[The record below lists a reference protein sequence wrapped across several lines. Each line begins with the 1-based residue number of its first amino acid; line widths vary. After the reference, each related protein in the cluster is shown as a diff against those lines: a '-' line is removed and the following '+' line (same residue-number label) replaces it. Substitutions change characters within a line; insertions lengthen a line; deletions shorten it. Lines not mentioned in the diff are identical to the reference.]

1 MGRLRLRVGLD
12 VDDVLYACNEYA
24 LKLLRDKYGD
34 SPEFDINHI
43 TSWGSQGDRSD
54 ERIPM
59 YSDPAFVETQP
70 LLPGAKRFV
79 RELNRIAEVFFITA
93 VPPDCMS
100 ARAGRLIADF
110 PEIPPENIIIG
121 KRKDL
126 IIPDML
132 LDDAAHNILSSKAA
146 YPVLMRRPWNT
157 QLSGLLSV
165 NTYPDFLHLVRMVR
179 NSFVEK
185 APDLTGGGVICLVGP
200 SGTGKAQIAQ
210 KLCEDQKYFRPL
222 TTTSRPKNP
231 GESENAYRFVTAK
244 QFLVEKKENRFIE
257 TTVYSGYYFG
267 TSADAIVPITEA
279 GNIAVIPIDVCGALA
294 LKNLYKNRAL
304 LVYTGREREAII
316 KDILKRSIDDDDKT
330 HRILSLDFE
339 IRNREL
345 CEFAVDFGTGAE
357 RCASEI
363 RARAERRSV

>member
-24 LKLLRDKYGD
+24 LKLLKDKYGN

-43 TSWGSQGDRSD
+43 SSWGPQGDRSD

-59 YSDPAFVETQP
+59 YSDPKFVETQP
-70 LLPGAKRFV
+70 LLPGAKKFV
-79 RELNRIAEVFFITA
+79 RDLSRIAEVFFITA
-93 VPPDCMS
+93 VPPCCMS
-100 ARAGRLIADF
+100 ARAGRLTDDF
-110 PEIPPENIIIG
+110 PDIPPENIIIG

-132 LDDAAHNILSSKAA
+132 LDDAAHNILSSKAT

-165 NTYPDFLHLVRMVR
+165 NTYSDFLHLVRMVR

-185 APDLTGGGVICLVGP
+185 APDLTRGGVICLVGP

-210 KLCEDQKYFRPL
+210 KLCEDPLYSRPL
-222 TTTSRPKNP
+222 TTTTRPLNP
-231 GESENAYRFVTAK
+231 GENEHAYRFVSTE
-244 QFLVEKKENRFIE
+244 QFLAEKEAGRFIE
-257 TTVYSGYYFG
+257 TTVYSGHFFG
-267 TSADAIVPITEA
+267 TSEDAIAPVTEA
-279 GNIAVIPIDVCGALA
+279 GHIAVIPIDVCGALA

-316 KDILKRSIDDDDKT
+316 KDILKRPIDDDDKT

-345 CEFAVDFGTGAE
+345 CEFSVDFGAGAE
-357 RCASEI
+357 RCAAEI
-363 RARAERRSV
+363 RAHTARRSD